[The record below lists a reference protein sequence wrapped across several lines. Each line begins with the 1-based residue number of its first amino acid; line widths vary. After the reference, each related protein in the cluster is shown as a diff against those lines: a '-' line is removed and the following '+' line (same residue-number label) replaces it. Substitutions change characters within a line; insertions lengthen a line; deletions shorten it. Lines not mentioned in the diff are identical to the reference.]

1 MSSST
6 PRRGDFQVHKNDIL
20 SGESCKYLVREL
32 KGQGTFGKVVSCV
45 RLDTT
50 ECVAVKIIKRHLT
63 WAGKKEAAAFKHIS
77 LLALKESNLVRFY
90 ESFMHKGHMCL
101 VLEMLDQ
108 TLEDLMRV
116 RRQSPLSEIRVV
128 SQQMLGA
135 LKALKSIGLVH
146 ADIKPDNV
154 MLVNRMQQPFT
165 VKLIDFG
172 CATPVSR
179 IKRGTIHQTLGYRAP
194 EVILGLPIDESADMW
209 SLGCV
214 LAYMYLSRH
223 LYPIRCEYEVMRILV
238 QMQGQPDDRLLDAGI
253 HTQTFFSK
261 NKDSTNQEWRLNTW
275 AEYKQATGLTSQP
288 GQSISNQFSCI
299 DDLTKERP
307 KPETIREHEDTRAFV
322 SLLRRMLRVVSVTR
336 VTPAEALQHSPE
348 TLPRDMDPDPY
359 VTSSCVCPTQDSA
372 APHCEPASPE
382 DPSSGNNKGSTS
394 DAAPPTVGPADQ
406 HEVLSRSDDRSTGFV
421 SVQTQRN
428 RERGFCSVCCCCIQ

>member
-1 MSSST
+1 MCCSAHCAVGEVSN
-6 PRRGDFQVHKNDIL
+6 RGRCLCDYFKV
-20 SGESCKYLVREL
+20 L
-32 KGQGTFGKVVSCV
+32 KGQGTFGKVASCV
-45 RLDTT
+45 RLDTK

-63 WAGKKEAAAFKHIS
+63 WAGKKEAAAFQHIS
-77 LLALKESNLVRFY
+77 LLVLKESNLVRFY

-108 TLEDLMRV
+108 TLEDLMRG

-194 EVILGLPIDESADMW
+194 EVILGLPIDEAADMW

-261 NKDSTNQEWRLNTW
+261 NKDTNQEWRLNTW
-275 AEYKQATGLTSQP
+275 AEYMQVAGLTSQP

-307 KPETIREHEDTRAFV
+307 EPETVREHEDTRAFV
-322 SLLRRMLRVVSVTR
+322 SLLRRMLRVVSVNR
-336 VTPAEALQHSPE
+336 VTPAEALQDRFI
-348 TLPRDMDPDPY
+348 TVR
-359 VTSSCVCPTQDSA
+359 QGKDSA
-372 APHCEPASPE
+372 GETSCSATYSQSKAPHCEPTSPE
-382 DPSSGNNKGSTS
+382 DPSSGNNKGSPS
-394 DAAPPTVGPADQ
+394 DAAPPTVGPTDQ
-406 HEVLSRSDDRSTGFV
+406 HEVLSRSDDRSTGFI
-421 SVQTQRN
+421 SVQS
-428 RERGFCSVCCCCIQ
+428 G

>member
-20 SGESCKYLVREL
+20 SGESCTYLVRDL
-32 KGQGTFGKVVSCV
+32 KGQGTFGKVASCV
-45 RLDTT
+45 RLDTK

-63 WAGKKEAAAFKHIS
+63 WAGKKEAAAFRHIS

-90 ESFMHKGHMCL
+90 EAFMHKGHMCL

-108 TLEDLMRV
+108 TLEDLMRG

-135 LKALKSIGLVH
+135 LKALKSIGLLH

-154 MLVNRMQQPFT
+154 MLVDRMQQPFT

-179 IKRGTIHQTLGYRAP
+179 IKRGTTHQTLGYRAP
-194 EVILGLPIDESADMW
+194 EVILGLPIDEAADMW

-214 LAYMYLSRH
+214 LAYVYLSQH
-223 LYPIRCEYEVMRILV
+223 LYPIRCEYDVMRILV

-261 NKDSTNQEWRLNTW
+261 NKDSTNQEWRLNTL
-275 AEYKQATGLTSQP
+275 AEYMQVTGLTSQP
-288 GQSISNQFSCI
+288 GQSISSKFSCI
-299 DDLTKERP
+299 DDLTKERAE
-307 KPETIREHEDTRAFV
+307 PETFREHEDTRAFV

-336 VTPAEALQHSPE
+336 VTPAEALQH
-348 TLPRDMDPDPY
+348 RFI
-359 VTSSCVCPTQDSA
+359 
-372 APHCEPASPE
+372 
-382 DPSSGNNKGSTS
+382 
-394 DAAPPTVGPADQ
+394 TVRQAY
-406 HEVLSRSDDRSTGFV
+406 
-421 SVQTQRN
+421 
-428 RERGFCSVCCCCIQ
+428 